1 MAEPYVRLL
10 PGDPAPW
17 FHQSCGGN
25 PRYSFDS
32 VGGRYVV
39 FCFFA
44 SASDERA
51 KAALETLSA
60 NRERFDD
67 VKACFFGVSVDPGD
81 QQHARVKDELPGIR
95 YFWDFDVRVSKLYGA
110 APKDAVQGNV
120 AIRQFFLVLDPM
132 LRVMASFPIDQGDA
146 AFAYL
151 KGLPNPERHVG
162 YEVQAPILILPRVFE
177 PEFCRRLIDAYEA
190 AGGEESGFMREVG
203 GKTVEVRDS
212 NFKVRRDYFVED
224 QDTVKQVQ
232 ARITRRVTPEIAK
245 IYCVN
250 CTRMER
256 YLVGCYA
263 QDEGGHFRPHRD
275 NTTKGTA
282 HRRFAVSINL
292 NDDFDGGELSFP
304 EFGPRSFK
312 APPGAALIFPG
323 ALLHAVSKVTRGK
336 RYAFLPFVYDEAAAK
351 IREENARFI
360 EGEASNYKAS
370 GATATS

>member
-1 MAEPYVRLL
+1 
-10 PGDPAPW
+10 
-17 FHQSCGGN
+17 
-25 PRYSFDS
+25 
-32 VGGRYVV
+32 
-39 FCFFA
+39 
-44 SASDERA
+44 
-51 KAALETLSA
+51 
-60 NRERFDD
+60 
-67 VKACFFGVSVDPGD
+67 
-81 QQHARVKDELPGIR
+81 
-95 YFWDFDVRVSKLYGA
+95 
-110 APKDAVQGNV
+110 
-120 AIRQFFLVLDPM
+120 
-132 LRVMASFPIDQGDA
+132 
-146 AFAYL
+146 
-151 KGLPNPERHVG
+151 
-162 YEVQAPILILPRVFE
+162 
-177 PEFCRRLIDAYEA
+177 
-190 AGGEESGFMREVG
+190 MREVG

-212 NFKVRRDYFVED
+212 NFKMRRDYFVED
-224 QDTVKQVQ
+224 QDTVKQIQ

-245 IYCVN
+245 VYCVN

-351 IREENARFI
+351 IREENARFL
-360 EGEASNYKAS
+360 EGEGSNYKAS
-370 GATATS
+370 ATATS